1 MAFSFFRSNTSGFR
15 GGIVLEGHKLYG
27 EAGQTR
33 QAPIPAELIFPLEQ
47 HIGQAARPTVT
58 VGQKVLR
65 GDVLARADGLISA
78 PIHASTSG
86 TIAAIEER
94 PVPHAS
100 QLKARCVVLQSDGQ
114 DQSRAEPLWQVP
126 ENPLAISHEALIDIV
141 RQAGIVGLGGAAFPS
156 AVKLNPKDTSAT
168 DTLILNGA
176 ECEPYISCDGAAMV
190 ENADDIARGALLL
203 KTLTHARQVMVG
215 IEDQNTTAI
224 ASMQKAIAKLGDGC
238 ICVKPVATRYPQG
251 GEKQLIQSLTG
262 LEVPSEGLPIDIG
275 IVVHNVATA
284 AAIWNAVAN
293 GRALTER
300 VVTVAGSGVKQP
312 ANLRVRIGTPIRDL
326 IAFCGG
332 YQPDVEYRLL
342 MGGPMMGFDLA
353 GDSLPI
359 VKATNC
365 ILAGSTQDLAPPPD
379 PMPCIRCGDCVEVC
393 PAGLLPQQLYWHAR
407 AHEFEQTQKLN
418 LADCIECGC
427 CAEVCPSNIPL
438 VQYYRFAKT
447 EIRVADQERRK
458 ADQARARHEFRL
470 ERLERA
476 KLAKEEARRRKR
488 EELAA
493 RQAAQ
498 KAAAS
503 TDADATA
510 SKAPPSSTKA
520 AASPAVQ
527 AALAKARQRQEMER
541 SESSASQPEAR
552 KTAKSI
558 NALDALKS
566 TAARPDS

>member
-1 MAFSFFRSNTSGFR
+1 MALPFPKRNKSGFR
-15 GGIVLEGHKLYG
+15 GGIVLDGHKLYG
-27 EAGQTR
+27 QAGQTR
-33 QAPIPAELIFPLEQ
+33 VAPVPNELIFPLEQ
-47 HIGQAARPTVT
+47 HIGQPARPTVD
-58 VGQKVLR
+58 VGQTVLR
-65 GDVLARADGLISA
+65 GDELARAEGLVSA

-86 TIAAIEER
+86 TVVAIEER

-100 QLKARCVVLQSDGQ
+100 QLKSLCVVLQSDGN
-114 DQSRAEPLWQVP
+114 DASRPEPLWQLP
-126 ENPLAISHEALIDIV
+126 TDPLAITHDELIAVV
-141 RQAGIVGLGGAAFPS
+141 RQAGIVGLGGAAFPA
-156 AVKLNPKDTSAT
+156 AVKLNPKDTAAT

-190 ENADDIARGALLL
+190 EDAAAIAQGALLL
-203 KTLTHARQVMVG
+203 KTLTHARQVMIG
-215 IEDQNTTAI
+215 IEDQNSAAI
-224 ASMQKAIAKLGDGC
+224 ASMQEAVRALGENN

-275 IVVHNVATA
+275 IVVHNVGTA
-284 AAIWNAVAN
+284 AAIWNAVSA
-293 GRALTER
+293 GQALTER
-300 VVTVAGSGVKQP
+300 IVTVTGSGVVQP
-312 ANLRVRIGTPIRDL
+312 ANLRVRIGTPIREL
-326 IAFCGG
+326 ITFCGG
-332 YQPDVEYRLL
+332 YRPGTDYRLL

-353 GDSLPI
+353 SDALPV

-365 ILAGSTQDLAPPPD
+365 ILVGSSDDLAPPPE

-447 EIRVADQERRK
+447 EIRIADQERRK

-470 ERLERA
+470 ERLERE
-476 KLAKEEARRRKR
+476 KQAKEEARRRKR
-488 EELAA
+488 EALAA

-498 KAAAS
+498 KAEAE
-503 TDADATA
+503 
-510 SKAPPSSTKA
+510 KAQLSVDNGAPVQNPTP
-520 AASPAVQ
+520 ASPAVQ
-527 AALAKARQRQEMER
+527 AALAKARLRQEKER
-541 SESSASQPEAR
+541 SNVPASTQQVGASDTTADAS
-552 KTAKSI
+552 KTAKPE
-558 NALDALKS
+558 AEQ
-566 TAARPDS
+566 